1 MPFLFL
7 SESQIDS
14 LKPTPKPLVDRQPWE
29 LKNLL
34 PAASIHASTG
44 STKPSS
50 LHRKLKT
57 LHPNPR
63 PQKPT
68 TTPGDRISRPPQRRR
83 PLSPEPQ
90 SLCCCCSSFLFLP
103 QRLPTWPC
111 DLSPRHSIISVH
123 RGPNPKL
130 QTADPLENVRARRE
144 MHADR
149 RALARP
155 IDLCRCRRWACTC
168 WLGRAGTGGLSVR
181 CSLARLPQSGQSQ
194 ASVTGP

>member
-7 SESQIDS
+7 CESDIGLSNQ
-14 LKPTPKPLVDRQPWE
+14 LQ
-29 LKNLL
+29 NLL
-34 PAASIHASTG
+34 STG
-44 STKPSS
+44 SRGSS
-50 LHRKLKT
+50 KICSQQPAYMHPPVQLNPAHSTEKSKLRT

-90 SLCCCCSSFLFLP
+90 SLCCCCCSSSFLFLFLP

-149 RALARP
+149 RALARS
-155 IDLCRCRRWACTC
+155 
-168 WLGRAGTGGLSVR
+168 LGRSISAGAEGGR
-181 CSLARLPQSGQSQ
+181 ARAAWG
-194 ASVTGP
+194 ARARGA